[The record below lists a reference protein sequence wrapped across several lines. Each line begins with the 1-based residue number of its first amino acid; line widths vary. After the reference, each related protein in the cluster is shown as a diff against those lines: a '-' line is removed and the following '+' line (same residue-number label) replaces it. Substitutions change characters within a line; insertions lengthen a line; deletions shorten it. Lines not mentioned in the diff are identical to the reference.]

1 MSFRFHQNTL
11 KDKIDSGFEVVGKI
25 FAWVVAMLLLAW
37 VFHATYN
44 HIALEGWVQI
54 DYWGSL
60 GITFLT
66 TSMLERVGGRDAS
79 V

>member
-1 MSFRFHQNTL
+1 MSFRFKQNTL
-11 KDKIDSGFEVVGKI
+11 KDKIESGSEVVGKI
-25 FAWVVAMLLLAW
+25 FAWVIAMFLLAW

-44 HIALEGWVQI
+44 HVAPAGWIQI

-66 TSMLERVGGRDAS
+66 TSMLERVGGRDATL
-79 V
+79 